1 MAEQPKLADSEQ
13 KSDIVPE
20 HTNKEEQNVK
30 RNKNMKQLMKGRTT
44 ITERIQRRT
53 ESEEEQEHETADN
66 GPDQK
71 KKRYPSLFRDSIS
84 VITQNFLCSCN
95 IY

>member
-1 MAEQPKLADSEQ
+1 MPEQPKLADTEE

-30 RNKNMKQLMKGRTT
+30 RNKNMKQLMKGQTK
-44 ITERIQRRT
+44 ITEMIQRRT
-53 ESEEEQEHETADN
+53 ESEEVHVQEHETADD

-71 KKRYPSLFRDSIS
+71 KREKRYILANF
-84 VITQNFLCSCN
+84 VIAFQ
-95 IY
+95 